1 MVLAVCTAAHAD
13 IALPPAQ
20 AGGYGSDGALTV
32 SSNTTINLSL
42 APTGTWDQNN
52 SANAGKGIY
61 DPTQWAVVFK
71 YSSVTINA
79 NDTLKFKNNATTAPV
94 VWLVNG
100 NVTINGTI
108 DLSSDNLLDIYGLT
122 YDPGPGAF
130 RGSAPHS
137 GGFGPGGAGGINS
150 NGSYATVG
158 TGAAPGKTYGNSA
171 ILPLIGGSG
180 TAGAASPG
188 SPGGGAILIAATGTI
203 TVNGKITASDYGSG
217 GAIRLVADNIAGS
230 GTLLAN
236 SFGGGGDGRIRL
248 EANTIGSGISTT
260 PVAAGALPS
269 ATATVWPPASA
280 ASVRIVSVGSAT
292 APADPMAR
300 FNFTADVFPSVL
312 SATLPVRI
320 ETKNVPITATVN
332 LRMAPVS
339 TTPTTVLATY
349 VSGDVNTAEWTANIT
364 PPVGSTILQ
373 VRVEAP

>member
-1 MVLAVCTAAHAD
+1 MVLAGCTAAHAD

-32 SSNTTINLSL
+32 SSNTTVNLSL

-52 SANAGKGIY
+52 AANAGKGVY

-71 YSSVTINA
+71 YSSVTINV
-79 NDTLKFKNNATTAPV
+79 NDTLKFKNNLTTAPV

-122 YDPGPGAF
+122 YNPGPGAF
-130 RGSAPHS
+130 RGSAPRG
-137 GGFGPGGAGGINS
+137 GGFGPGGALGTNS
-150 NGSYATVG
+150 SASYATAG
-158 TGAAPGKTYGNSA
+158 TAGTPGKVYGNSS

-180 TAGAASPG
+180 NAGAASPG

-203 TVNGKITASDYGSG
+203 TVNGKITSSDYGSG
-217 GAIRLVADNIAGS
+217 GAIRLVADTISGT
-230 GTLLAN
+230 GTLLAS
-236 SFGGGGDGRIRL
+236 SFGNSGDGRIRL

-260 PVAAGALPS
+260 PIAAGALPG
-269 ATATVWPPASA
+269 ATATIWPPATA
-280 ASVRIVSVGSAT
+280 ATVRIVSVGSAV

-300 FNFTADVFPSVL
+300 LNFTADVFPSVL
-312 SATLPVRI
+312 SATLPVSI

-332 LRMAPVS
+332 LRVAPVS
-339 TTPTTVLATY
+339 TTPTTVPASY